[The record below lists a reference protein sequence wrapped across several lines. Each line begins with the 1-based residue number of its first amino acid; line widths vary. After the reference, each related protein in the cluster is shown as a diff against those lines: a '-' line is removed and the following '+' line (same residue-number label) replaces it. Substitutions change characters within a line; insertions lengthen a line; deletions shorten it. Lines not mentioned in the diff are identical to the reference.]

1 MTGASPALRVARVVP
16 DVTGLDKEFDYAVP
30 AGITLAVGT
39 IVRVPLHARRVRGW
53 VIALD
58 PADSEVAPGRLQ
70 PVTEVVSLGP
80 ERSAMLQL
88 PRVKTPAARV

>member
-39 IVRVPLHARRVRGW
+39 IVLF
-53 VIALD
+53 D
-58 PADSEVAPGRLQ
+58 
-70 PVTEVVSLGP
+70 
-80 ERSAMLQL
+80 
-88 PRVKTPAARV
+88 TPPS